1 MQYNWWLLLM
11 GMYLLIL
18 VVYAVCVG
26 LASEQ
31 DGKRS
36 YAADAV
42 FFGAASI
49 MVLSASSLLMKE
61 IYVKK

>member
-1 MQYNWWLLLM
+1 M
-11 GMYLLIL
+11 GMYLLIM

-26 LASEQ
+26 LASEK

-36 YAADAV
+36 YTADAV

-49 MVLSASSLLMKE
+49 MVLSASTLVMKE
-61 IYVKK
+61 VYVKK

>member
-1 MQYNWWLLLM
+1 
-11 GMYLLIL
+11 MYLLIM
-18 VVYAVCVG
+18 VIYAVCVG
-26 LASEQ
+26 IASAQ

-49 MVLSASSLLMKE
+49 MVLSASTLIMKE
-61 IYVKK
+61 VYVKK